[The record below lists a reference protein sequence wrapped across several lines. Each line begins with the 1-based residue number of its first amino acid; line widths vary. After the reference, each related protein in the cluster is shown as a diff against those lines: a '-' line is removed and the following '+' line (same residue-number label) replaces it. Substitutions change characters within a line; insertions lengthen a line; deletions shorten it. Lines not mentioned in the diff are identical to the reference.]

1 MATSATVWQGAWWL
15 YSSCLISLAH
25 SNALERKPVC
35 YSRAPKVWGLLCA
48 RTWQPDVRCCL
59 RLFDRLLAVTARPDW
74 EQTGDTSRWPVV
86 DFHSSHSRW
95 WGVTAR

>member
-35 YSRAPKVWGLLCA
+35 YSRAPKVWGLPCA

-74 EQTGDTSRWPVV
+74 EQTGDVSWAYGWLRGIFTTFFTVV
-86 DFHSSHSRW
+86 
-95 WGVTAR
+95 GL